1 MYTILEAMVKIVSFS
16 LVLYGLWLLV
26 GSPFLQS
33 EIESLFRK
41 WKRKRKIRRLQEL
54 NTIKEEKEKNAII
67 QHLEL
72 LINSVS
78 KKEKKSVFNFI
89 FLIIIIFLVTFTIL
103 ISD

>member
-78 KKEKKSVFNFI
+78 KRKKSVFNFI
-89 FLIIIIFLVTFTIL
+89 FLIIIIFLL
-103 ISD
+103 LSQY

>member
-54 NTIKEEKEKNAII
+54 NTIKEEKEKN
-67 QHLEL
+67 
-72 LINSVS
+72 
-78 KKEKKSVFNFI
+78 
-89 FLIIIIFLVTFTIL
+89 
-103 ISD
+103 